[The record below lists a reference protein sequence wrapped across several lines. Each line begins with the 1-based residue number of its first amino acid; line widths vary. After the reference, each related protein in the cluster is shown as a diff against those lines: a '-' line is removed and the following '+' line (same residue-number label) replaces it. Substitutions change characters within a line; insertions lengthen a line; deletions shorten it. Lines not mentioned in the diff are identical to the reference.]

1 MATYVILTKLAP
13 DAFKDPSEF
22 PDIARTVSEKIKA
35 DCPQVTWKESYM
47 VTGPYDVL
55 DVVEASDLTSVER
68 ACMIIRAYGHGTTE
82 TLVATPWGQFLES
95 LASAKPGVATVGT
108 V

>member
-1 MATYVILTKLAP
+1 MATYVILTKLAA

-22 PDIARTVSEKIKA
+22 PGIARTVNEKIKA

-55 DVVEASDLTSVER
+55 DVVDSPDLTFVER

-82 TLVATPWGQFLES
+82 TMVATPWAQFIENLS
-95 LASAKPGVATVGT
+95 GAKTGATVGT